1 MLHSGRD
8 QPARCFHREAA
19 MTEYRMFLLHKLLV
33 IGINCL
39 VILAL
44 FIAMYRA
51 SLYPDNFN
59 VTFFKT
65 IFSLLAPTLLLGF
78 IGKRLLQ
85 TRLNRL
91 T

>member
-1 MLHSGRD
+1 
-8 QPARCFHREAA
+8 
-19 MTEYRMFLLHKLLV
+19 MTEYRLFLLHKLLV

-39 VILAL
+39 VIAGL
-44 FIAMYRA
+44 FLAMYRA

-59 VTFFKT
+59 ITFFKT
-65 IFSLLAPTLLLGF
+65 IFSLLLPTLLLGF
-78 IGKRLLQ
+78 LGKRFLQ